1 MSDDPA
7 PARPE
12 SGFLPRSQPS
22 RRPVFLRG
30 GTVLTLDP
38 YDTILDAD
46 VLVTDGRITAIG
58 PYLTPPEGAD
68 VLDATGCWV
77 LPGFVQTHV
86 HLCQTLW
93 RNRADD
99 MPLMEWLHT
108 WTWPLEAA
116 HDEATLRAST
126 RLGAAELLLSGT
138 TTINDM
144 GTVRHTGVII
154 RHALEMGLR
163 GVFSKVL
170 MDLHDGPA
178 ALSENPDTALSQS
191 LELAERCRTTG
202 GLARFALAPRFAMAS
217 SMHLLEGIAV
227 AARNSGMRVHTH
239 CSETDE
245 ENRLTVERFGCR
257 PIALFEQMGLLGPGL
272 LLAHCVHVTPEE
284 IRRLAET
291 STVVLHCP
299 SANLKL
305 GSGVAPVP
313 AMLAAGVRVTLGA
326 DGAPCNNNLDAFL
339 EMRTASLVQ
348 KGLHGPTAMPAR
360 TMLRMATIEGA
371 TALGLDGDIGSIE
384 KGKKADLQVLDRRRA
399 HCFPEGDPA
408 GTIVHSMGRDNVR
421 HVLTDGRVVV
431 RDRRLATA
439 DITEVIREA
448 EDASVRLLKN
458 AKMTVGRPVPRT

>member
-7 PARPE
+7 PARSE
-12 SGFLPRSQPS
+12 SGFQPRSQPS
-22 RRPVFLRG
+22 RQPVFLRG

-77 LPGFVQTHV
+77 LPGFVQAHV

-163 GVFSKVL
+163 ACS
-170 MDLHDGPA
+170 A
-178 ALSENPDTALSQS
+178 
-191 LELAERCRTTG
+191 RC
-202 GLARFALAPRFAMAS
+202 
-217 SMHLLEGIAV
+217 
-227 AARNSGMRVHTH
+227 
-239 CSETDE
+239 
-245 ENRLTVERFGCR
+245 
-257 PIALFEQMGLLGPGL
+257 
-272 LLAHCVHVTPEE
+272 
-284 IRRLAET
+284 
-291 STVVLHCP
+291 
-299 SANLKL
+299 
-305 GSGVAPVP
+305 
-313 AMLAAGVRVTLGA
+313 
-326 DGAPCNNNLDAFL
+326 
-339 EMRTASLVQ
+339 
-348 KGLHGPTAMPAR
+348 
-360 TMLRMATIEGA
+360 
-371 TALGLDGDIGSIE
+371 
-384 KGKKADLQVLDRRRA
+384 
-399 HCFPEGDPA
+399 
-408 GTIVHSMGRDNVR
+408 
-421 HVLTDGRVVV
+421 
-431 RDRRLATA
+431 
-439 DITEVIREA
+439 
-448 EDASVRLLKN
+448 
-458 AKMTVGRPVPRT
+458 